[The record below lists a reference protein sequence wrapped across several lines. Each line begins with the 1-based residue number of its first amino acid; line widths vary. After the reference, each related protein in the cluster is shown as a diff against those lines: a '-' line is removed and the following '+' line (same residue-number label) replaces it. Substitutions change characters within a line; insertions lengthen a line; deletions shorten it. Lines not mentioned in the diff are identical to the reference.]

1 MREPVIC
8 FNQKSESFTK
18 NMQANFSQMCHWAT
32 LSCKSKLCNA
42 SRAEKGRAKGA
53 GCGLHVG
60 KVSATTWKKPKG
72 YEEVTPFGAQS
83 FKTENSC
90 SKLMSLRLYISLLW
104 GCQIRCIHCA
114 TAFWYPN
121 NHFLILKSFDMALPW
136 CKAFLCVLC
145 YSDNTHSQ
153 HASLQ
158 STFYERPSLC
168 VFLWKF
174 SDGAQTLHLTS
185 LWNLLPSVS
194 AMHQHAVMVLLWLI
208 PGSWWVV
215 TELHRLTSKK
225 HSLRPTA
232 HM

>member
-18 NMQANFSQMCHWAT
+18 NMRANFSQMCHWAT
-32 LSCKSKLCNA
+32 LSCKGKLCNA

-60 KVSATTWKKPKG
+60 PKYLPQRG
-72 YEEVTPFGAQS
+72 RSLKDMRRWPHLALS
-83 FKTENSC
+83 LLTENSC
-90 SKLMSLRLYISLLW
+90 SKLASLRLYLSLLW

-153 HASLQ
+153 HASL
-158 STFYERPSLC
+158 
-168 VFLWKF
+168 
-174 SDGAQTLHLTS
+174 
-185 LWNLLPSVS
+185 
-194 AMHQHAVMVLLWLI
+194 
-208 PGSWWVV
+208 
-215 TELHRLTSKK
+215 
-225 HSLRPTA
+225 
-232 HM
+232 